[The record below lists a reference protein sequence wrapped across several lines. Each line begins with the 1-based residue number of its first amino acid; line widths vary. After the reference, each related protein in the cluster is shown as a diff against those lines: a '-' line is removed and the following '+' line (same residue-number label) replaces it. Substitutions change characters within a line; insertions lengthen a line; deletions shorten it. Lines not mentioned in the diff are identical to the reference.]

1 MPRKT
6 KADKIEENTELFDQ
20 VKFLLGMINEDNG
33 VPRNIR
39 KIAQESLDAI
49 NTINDKD
56 NTAVIAASNCV
67 SYLEDIAQDLNC
79 PLHSRTQIY
88 QILSQLEQ
96 VNDV

>member
-6 KADKIEENTELFDQ
+6 KADKIEENSEIFEQ

-39 KIAQESLDAI
+39 KIAQESLDSI
-49 NTINDKD
+49 NSIDAK

-67 SYLEDIAQDLNC
+67 SLLEDIAQDLNC
-79 PLHSRTQIY
+79 PLHTRTQIY

>member
-1 MPRKT
+1 MARKT
-6 KADKIEENTELFDQ
+6 KTDKIEENTEIFDQ

-39 KIAQESLDAI
+39 KIAQESLDSI
-49 NTINDKD
+49 NSIDEKD
-56 NTAVIAASNCV
+56 NSAVITASNCV
-67 SYLEDIAQDLNC
+67 SLLEDIAQDLNC

-88 QILSQLEQ
+88 QILSLMEQ